1 MSKEDYNLWQMRAG
15 RQRVFPATRLSTSW
29 ARRAFL
35 AGRIERIIYRK
46 RQVTIV
52 GAVPLPSMDGDEV
65 KKATFRIAGEIDIEA
80 VKSRP
85 RPTKPGDGR
94 FRAWNPKY
102 ARASPAVSP
111 TWRPALV
118 TGAEA
123 ALTL

>member
-1 MSKEDYNLWQMRAG
+1 VLDTGIRAFCEDAKAKFNASAE
-15 RQRVFPATRLSTSW
+15 PD

-52 GAVPLPSMDGDEV
+52 GAVPLPSFNGDEV
-65 KKATFRIAGEIDIEA
+65 RKAAFRIEAEIDIDA

-94 FRAWNPKY
+94 FRTWNPKY
-102 ARASPAVSP
+102 ASASPAVSP
-111 TWRPALV
+111 GWRPAYLI
-118 TGAEA
+118 GAEA
-123 ALTL
+123 AITL